1 MLHLS
6 PNALNSILTKFLNMT
21 SLLQGLEYFLNSLKS
36 EKLGT
41 VIEAL
46 VFKTTHILAR
56 FVAQI
61 SDL

>member
-1 MLHLS
+1 M
-6 PNALNSILTKFLNMT
+6 A
-21 SLLQGLEYFLNSLKS
+21 SLLQGLEYFLNGLKS

-56 FVAQI
+56 FVAQT